1 MMRRLLQGLRA
12 IRDSLERVTGA
23 RISRAYVRAWI
34 DNRIVHLLQLRV
46 NRRTR
51 LVEERSLQTSFR
63 SALELLI
70 DHKRGN
76 EVGDYLE
83 FGVYNGTSMLCM
95 YRALKEVRLGDS
107 RLIGFDSFEG
117 LPPGADEDEG
127 GWGCWRPGQ
136 FKSSFEFTQAV
147 LSLSGIDW
155 SRVVLV
161 RGWFE
166 DTLNADLAR
175 HHRIERAGVVMID
188 CDLYTAAREAL
199 DFCKPLI
206 KDETIMVFDDWH
218 PGELAAKS
226 VGEKRAFDEFLEASP
241 ELSSTYLE
249 DLSGYSDRAAVF
261 LVTRSEPV

>member
-1 MMRRLLQGLRA
+1 MRRLLQGLRA

-23 RISRAYVRAWI
+23 RISRASVRDRI
-34 DNRIVHLLQLRV
+34 DNRIVHLLLLRV

-51 LVEERSLQTSFR
+51 LVEERGLQTSFR

-95 YRALKEVRLGDS
+95 YRALKEVRLGDP

-117 LPPGADEDEG
+117 LPPGADEG
-127 GWGCWRPGQ
+127 GWRPGD
-136 FKSSFEFTQAV
+136 FKSSFEYTQAV

-175 HHRIERAGVVMID
+175 HHRIEKAGVVMID

-206 KDETIMVFDDWH
+206 KDKTIMVFDDWH
-218 PGELAAKS
+218 SGELAAKGM
-226 VGEKRAFDEFLEASP
+226 GEKRAFDEFLEASP

-261 LVTRSEPV
+261 LVTRPEPV